1 MLNDSMLLSDI
12 KEQNFDLMIVDSTPI
27 AAMLVLI
34 PYKFNVPFILCGA
47 YYDPLA
53 LRVPFSPAVTPF
65 EILENTDRMTFYQR
79 FSSAMWHLHITYYS
93 PFSYANAAGR
103 YVPEK
108 PNLCIVDII
117 KKTELVLYEYSI
129 LLKYP
134 QPTMPNIVLLGDV
147 TPSSDTQ
154 IPNNFKK
161 FLDRSKNGV
170 VLVSFGSLA
179 SAGDKPVFKK
189 LVSAFKRTKYNYI
202 IKGEFTQSDDQI
214 LAENWIPQSSLLKH
228 ANIKLF
234 ITHCGANGIRE
245 AIIGGV
251 PMLGFPL
258 FAEQPG
264 NAFKMQSRGFGIKMD
279 LYWDN
284 EDDIVKS
291 INEIIENPQYK
302 NTVKRASEFM
312 NAQKGNATLEA
323 VFWIETILK
332 FGGEYLRSAGVDIP
346 LYQYLLLDVIF
357 VLICII
363 IVVILIMYLICKCI
377 CNRMCSKTKTKR
389 E

>member
-1 MLNDSMLLSDI
+1 
-12 KEQNFDLMIVDSTPI
+12 KENFDLVVLDNSPI
-27 AAMLVLI
+27 AYMLVII
-34 PYKFNVPFILCGA
+34 PYKFDIPFILYGPF
-47 YYDPLA
+47 YDA
-53 LRVPFSPAVTPF
+53 ISHRIPFSPAVITPPLLAATERMNF
-65 EILENTDRMTFYQR
+65 KERLQNTLLHLSMFIFY
-79 FSSAMWHLHITYYS
+79 
-93 PFSYANAAGR
+93 PFSMGNEAAIFA
-103 YVPEK
+103 PEK
-108 PNLCIVDII
+108 PNIHLMDII
-117 KKTELVLYEYSI
+117 SKSELVI
-129 LLKYP
+129 LEFNIMLHFP
-134 QPTMPNIVLLGDV
+134 IPLLPNIISIGDV
-147 TPSSDTQ
+147 TPKSSLE
-154 IPNNFKK
+154 IPNNFQK

-170 VLVSFGSLA
+170 VLVSFGSLT
-179 SAGDKPVFKK
+179 STGDKPVFKK

-264 NAFKMQSRGFGIKMD
+264 NAFRLQSRGFGIKMD

-363 IVVILIMYLICKCI
+363 IVVILI
-377 CNRMCSKTKTKR
+377 
-389 E
+389 